1 MPSSLSVKSSLGPP
15 TTRTQQHEIN
25 KRYEI
30 MIRKESMMKGF
41 YSELFKLLGLV
52 GLLTLMRGCID
63 AENQTQD
70 RETEA
75 MMQVS

>member
-1 MPSSLSVKSSLGPP
+1 
-15 TTRTQQHEIN
+15 
-25 KRYEI
+25 